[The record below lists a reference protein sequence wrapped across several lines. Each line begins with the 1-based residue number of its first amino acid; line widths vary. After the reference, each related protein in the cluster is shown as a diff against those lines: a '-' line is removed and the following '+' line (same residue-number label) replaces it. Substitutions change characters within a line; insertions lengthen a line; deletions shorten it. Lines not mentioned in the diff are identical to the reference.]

1 MTDVYRT
8 KGLSSAVSYQDPK
21 AAYRWLETAFGF
33 EPLFVLLDSDGNLAH
48 SEMSY
53 GGSVVMVGSKWSDD
67 HKSPRSVGGKNTQSV
82 HVQLAE
88 GEDIDAHC
96 AHARAAGAAIV
107 MEPATQFYGDR
118 TYRAKDLEGHIWT
131 FGVTVQK
138 MTSEQWDK
146 ASGLTTRKRL
156 D

>member
-1 MTDVYRT
+1 MTDAYRS

-21 AAYRWLETAFGF
+21 AAFRWLEAAFGF
-33 EPLFVLLDSDGNLAH
+33 EPLFVILDSDGNLAH

-53 GGSVVMVGSKWSDD
+53 GDSVVMVGSEWSDD

-96 AHARAAGAAIV
+96 AHARAAGATILT
-107 MEPATQFYGDR
+107 EPQTQFYGDR
-118 TYRAKDLEGHIWT
+118 TYRAKDPEGHIWT

-138 MTSEQWDK
+138 MTPEEWDK
-146 ASGLTTRKRL
+146 ASGLTTRTRL

>member
-1 MTDVYRT
+1 MTDAYRS

-21 AAYRWLETAFGF
+21 AAFRWLEAAFGF
-33 EPLFVLLDSDGNLAH
+33 EPLFVILDSDGNLAH
-48 SEMSY
+48 SEMTY
-53 GGSVVMVGSKWSDD
+53 GDSVVMVGSEWSED

-96 AHARAAGAAIV
+96 AHARAAGATILT
-107 MEPATQFYGDR
+107 EPQTQFYGDR
-118 TYRAKDLEGHIWT
+118 TYRAKDPEGHIWT
-131 FGVTVQK
+131 FGVTVQR
-138 MTSEQWDK
+138 MTPEEWDK
-146 ASGLTTRKRL
+146 ASGLTTRTRL

>member
-21 AAYRWLETAFGF
+21 AAYRWLEAAFGF

-53 GGSVVMVGSKWSDD
+53 GDSVVMVGSEWSDD

-96 AHARAAGAAIV
+96 AHARAAGATIV

-118 TYRAKDLEGHIWT
+118 TYRAKDPEGHIWT

-138 MTSEQWDK
+138 MTSGQWDK
-146 ASGLTTRKRL
+146 ASGLTTYKRL